1 MKVITICKHES
12 EAPTPVHEHKQP
24 IELKEA
30 VDYIAHHKYHF
41 TEGLADYAISK
52 MENANGSSE
61 HISNTDIERYLSQNF
76 IPKPTRSNMHD
87 ILYTANMAYA
97 DFYPTLLDTKD
108 KCIQYAL
115 AVAND
120 VDGYEGIEFCR
131 WLADL
136 MGKNVNIEWNN
147 FI

>member
-1 MKVITICKHES
+1 
-12 EAPTPVHEHKQP
+12 
-24 IELKEA
+24 
-30 VDYIAHHKYHF
+30 
-41 TEGLADYAISK
+41 

-61 HISNTDIERYLSQNF
+61 HISKADIERYLSQNF
-76 IPKPTRSNMHD
+76 IPKPTRSNIYD

-97 DFYPTLLDTKD
+97 DFYPTLLDGKD

-120 VDGYEGIEFCR
+120 IDGHEGIEFCR

>member
-1 MKVITICKHES
+1 MQQNLPHIKYEKGRS
-12 EAPTPVHEHKQP
+12 
-24 IELKEA
+24 
-30 VDYIAHHKYHF
+30 YIF
-41 TEGLADYAISK
+41 LI
-52 MENANGSSE
+52 
-61 HISNTDIERYLSQNF
+61 
-76 IPKPTRSNMHD
+76 
-87 ILYTANMAYA
+87 
-97 DFYPTLLDTKD
+97 FYPTLLDSKD

-120 VDGYEGIEFCR
+120 IDGYEGTEFCR